1 MTTSKY
7 PAISRLMFKL
17 IDRREDLRFRKQCLI
32 DNLYLEFPPERFGSK
47 ADRLYQ
53 QKSIKIND
61 EINALSLYI
70 SGMYDLIEHIEGG
83 EHGSK

>member
-1 MTTSKY
+1 MTSKY
-7 PAISRLMFKL
+7 TAVNRLLFKL

-53 QKSIKIND
+53 SKSVKVNE

-70 SGMYDLIEHIEGG
+70 SGMYDLIETIEGG
-83 EHGSK
+83 KENE